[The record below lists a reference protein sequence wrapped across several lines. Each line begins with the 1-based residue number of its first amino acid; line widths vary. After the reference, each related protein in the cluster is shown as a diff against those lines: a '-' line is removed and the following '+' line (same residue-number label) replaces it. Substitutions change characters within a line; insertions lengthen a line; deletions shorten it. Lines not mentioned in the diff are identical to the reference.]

1 MSVHDNSP
9 VRKGAQ
15 GWRKTYFWCASAAPS
30 APTIHALAVT
40 MPTLVRG
47 VPQPEPILWTRGQ
60 DPPVEYTNRPLM
72 PPPPLNL
79 TRAGEKKR
87 KCADARL
94 RRALVDAWRD
104 PARAR
109 KDLLAAGTAY
119 ADLRDA
125 QGAPP

>member
-1 MSVHDNSP
+1 
-9 VRKGAQ
+9 
-15 GWRKTYFWCASAAPS
+15 
-30 APTIHALAVT
+30 

>member
-1 MSVHDNSP
+1 MAIRRFVN
-9 VRKGAQ
+9 KGAQ
-15 GWRKTYFWCASAAPS
+15 GWRKTYFSCGARRAERRPS
-30 APTIHALAVT
+30 TALVVT